1 VVKELGK
8 LNKVQGKKESKNM
21 TTEVSTGET
30 SFGEPYVQAGPGQ
43 LEVVTEIKT
52 VTQPLP
58 QYQSPVLQG
67 AGGGSPQPA
76 QPAMGAS
83 AASPMTM
90 SPPGNVVR
98 VEPPKSPLNE
108 LNSPALVSGP
118 LPGIEQLVDFSGLR
132 LQQHIT
138 SEELAAGVEK
148 KQSFSVYGMFWP
160 QGVQEPSVV
169 RQVFTIQEQHGIG
182 ATAYLFNKKPY
193 TFIVFNTNGT
203 AVMQFRRKWSRAGG
217 TAFKAYDPS
226 GRLIGTIKKRASLIN
241 MAPKL
246 SIYAPGEKNELF
258 WIKMG
263 RLGEEWS
270 HMGVMKHISHHD
282 EKFGDIYKKRGLSL
296 KKNAYDIDELD
307 LVFPSQSDLNVRA
320 LLMGAALFVDL
331 LWYEK
336 VHGKRDPQ

>member
-1 VVKELGK
+1 MAT
-8 LNKVQGKKESKNM
+8 Q
-21 TTEVSTGET
+21 VSTGET
-30 SFGEPYVQAGPGQ
+30 SYGEPCVHAGPGQ
-43 LEVVTEIKT
+43 IEVVTEIKT
-52 VTQPLP
+52 FTQPLP
-58 QYQSPVLQG
+58 QYQPPILQG

-83 AASPMTM
+83 AAPATGMP
-90 SPPGNVVR
+90 PPGIAAR
-98 VEPPKSPLNE
+98 VEPPKTQLNE
-108 LNSPALVSGP
+108 LNAPAIVSGP
-118 LPGIEQLVDFSGLR
+118 FPGIEQLADFGGLR

-138 SEELAAGVEK
+138 PEELAAGVEK

-160 QGVQEPSVV
+160 QGVLEPSVV
-169 RQVFTIQEQHGIG
+169 RQVFSIQEQHGIG

-193 TFIVFNTNGT
+193 TFIIFNTSNL
-203 AVMQFRRKWSRAGG
+203 AVMQFRRKWSRTGG
-217 TAFKAYDPS
+217 TSLKAYDPS
-226 GRLIGTIKKRASLIN
+226 GRLIGTVKKRASLMS

-270 HMGVMKHISHHD
+270 HMNIMKHIGHHD
-282 EKFGDIYKKRGLSL
+282 EKVGDIYKKRGLSL

-307 LVFPSQSDLNVRA
+307 LIFPSQSDINSRA
-320 LLMGAALFVDL
+320 LLLGAALFVDL